1 MYNLPSLI
9 VCCIFMIQ
17 MIGCFLITERTYPH
31 KLATL
36 FPGMRARERRDESAW
51 EDLETFIFID
61 TDDSEFY
68 QLL

>member
-1 MYNLPSLI
+1 
-9 VCCIFMIQ
+9 

-36 FPGMRARERRDESAW
+36 FLGMRARERRDESAW
-51 EDLETFIFID
+51 ENLETFIFID